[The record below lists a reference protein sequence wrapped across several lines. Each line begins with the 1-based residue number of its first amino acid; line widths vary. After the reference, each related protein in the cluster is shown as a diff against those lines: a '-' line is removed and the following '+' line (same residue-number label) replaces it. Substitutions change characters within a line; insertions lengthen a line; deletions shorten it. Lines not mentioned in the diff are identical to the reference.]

1 MCVRNPIDAHMDKR
15 VSKSQDIR
23 RRHSDALKRELADR
37 SLKPGASVAAI
48 ALEDCVNANLLFNW
62 RRLHLQAEVPAGGAT
77 VAPVLLPVTVVAA
90 VDSAAPLM
98 PTPPGTPPRV
108 EPAGTIDIDING
120 ASICLRGA
128 VDEASIRTVLR
139 ALASAT

>member
-1 MCVRNPIDAHMDKR
+1 MDKR
-15 VSKSQDIR
+15 VTKGQDTR
-23 RRHSDALKRELADR
+23 RRHSDALKRELVER
-37 SLKPGASVAAI
+37 SLEPGASVAAI
-48 ALEDCVNANLLFNW
+48 ALEAGVNANLLFNW

-77 VAPVLLPVTVVAA
+77 AGPVLLPVTVVAA
-90 VDSAAPLM
+90 VDSAASLM

-108 EPAGTIDIDING
+108 APAGTIEIDIHG
-120 ASICLRGA
+120 ARVRLRGA